1 MEDQNNSNNDR
12 NQTQVLK
19 KVKKNQVIYFLLGYL
34 KVFW

>member
-1 MEDQNNSNNDR
+1 MESQNNSNNDR

-19 KVKKNQVIYFLLGYL
+19 EVKKESSDLFLLGYL